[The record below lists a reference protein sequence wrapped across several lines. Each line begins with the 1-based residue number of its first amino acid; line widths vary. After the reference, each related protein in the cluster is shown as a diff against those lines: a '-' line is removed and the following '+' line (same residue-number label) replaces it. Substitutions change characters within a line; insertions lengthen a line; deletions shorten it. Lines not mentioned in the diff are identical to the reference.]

1 METLFFSPDGGG
13 MPRSENVPTLLQK
26 PLTKLQ
32 KLSCVAG
39 VTSGSSQDDFAA
51 VVRIDF
57 SNRRKDNC
65 KKALRCF
72 NAAGLVPAHLHTSP
86 LGQFLQIWFKPS
98 KTLAT

>member
-1 METLFFSPDGGG
+1 MELLLFSPDGGG
-13 MPRSENVPTLLQK
+13 MPQLENVPTLLQV

-39 VTSGSSQDDFAA
+39 VTSGSLQDNITA

-57 SNRRKDNC
+57 SNRRKSNC

-72 NAAGLVPAHLHTSP
+72 SAAGLVPAHLLSNP
-86 LGQFLQIWFKPS
+86 LGQFMQIWFKPS
-98 KTLAT
+98 KTLTT